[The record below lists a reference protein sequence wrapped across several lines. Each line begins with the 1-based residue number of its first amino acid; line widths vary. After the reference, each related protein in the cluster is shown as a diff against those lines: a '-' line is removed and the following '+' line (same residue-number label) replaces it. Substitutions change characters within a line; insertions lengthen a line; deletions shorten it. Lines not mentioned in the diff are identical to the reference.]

1 MESFVDIVYLLIS
14 NLGHSHLSRVAPDRY
29 VTFDNNIS
37 SLIMYN
43 INKHLIARYMIGR
56 LLRQLASS
64 PSDSQSPPISPEHP
78 HQHKL
83 VRSLG
88 LLDIIMVGIAA
99 MIAGA
104 IFILIGPAINL
115 AGGAVIVAFAINGII
130 TLFTAMGYAE
140 LGSAM
145 PEAGGGYL
153 WVREGLPRPNA
164 FISGWM
170 AWLAHI
176 VAGSLYAVGFA
187 SFLNSLLEMLG
198 LVGTEPFLGI
208 FPFEKVMAVACVA
221 AFTYINIKG
230 TSETGK
236 AGNIVTFIQL
246 GTIGALIVAGFWSIY
261 VHPNWSN
268 NFADFMPNGIG
279 GLVAA
284 MGLTFIAFEGYEII
298 VQTGEEVKNPKK
310 NIPRAIFISLG
321 LVVALY
327 CLVAFVS
334 IAGIFPEGKP
344 AWQFVGENQELGVM
358 KAAESLLPFGAFIV
372 LACGIVSSLAGLN
385 ATTFSSARVAF
396 AMGRHYNLPHILSSI
411 HSKNKTPHIAIA
423 ISGVIMAIMAFSLPL
438 DQIAVAAGVI
448 FLLLFTQV
456 NISVITIRKMHGNRL
471 DYGFKTPLFPAVP
484 IIGIFLKIGLAL
496 YLLVTQPLS
505 WGIAALWVLVGF
517 VIYRMYTFKQEIN
530 HYAPVITSEGD
541 LARKEFRILV
551 PYTPE
556 NPDRLL
562 KYAIRVAKEKDGE
575 INILRIITVPQQTP
589 LSAGVAFVESARRA
603 FTSLDEIL
611 DKQDVLNHYF
621 VRVSHDATE
630 AILGT
635 IEEQRIDLLVTDFET
650 LRTNKKLQTLV
661 TCDIMAVDTTG
672 SETDDTILSTSF
684 SASTA
689 DKTEKKNLVVVY
701 DGGDH
706 SDVVMK
712 ATSWLE
718 HSGLFKVNVLV
729 ITDKETLL
737 KQEDHLSNRASRGN
751 SHDDEQKS
759 IARGLEKEE
768 FLSNIGVE
776 MNRIILTEESKKNA
790 DESARLILG
799 TINASQ
805 PDIVVT
811 GANIGKFSV
820 FDSQQYVQ
828 LIERLN
834 CPVIIMRNFTIPGVS
849 KVRAAFMR
857 LVGK

>member
-1 MESFVDIVYLLIS
+1 L
-14 NLGHSHLSRVAPDRY
+14 
-29 VTFDNNIS
+29 
-37 SLIMYN
+37 
-43 INKHLIARYMIGR
+43 
-56 LLRQLASS
+56 SS
-64 PSDSQSPPISPEHP
+64 PPSGSQSPPISPEHP
-78 HQHKL
+78 HEHKL

-115 AGGAVIVAFAINGII
+115 AGGAVIIAFAINGLI

-187 SFLNSLLEMLG
+187 SFLDSLLKMLG
-198 LVGTEPFLGI
+198 LVGTEPLLGI
-208 FPFEKVMAVACVA
+208 FPFEKLMAVACVA

-236 AGNIVTFIQL
+236 AGNIVTIIQL

-261 VHPNWSN
+261 VHPNWNN

-358 KAAESLLPFGAFIV
+358 KAAESLLPYGAFIV
-372 LACGIVSSLAGLN
+372 LAGGIVSSLAGLN

-456 NISVITIRKMHGNRL
+456 NISVITIRKMHGDRL

-496 YLLVTQPLS
+496 YLLATQPLS
-505 WGIAALWVLVGF
+505 WGIAALWVLIGF

-589 LSAGVAFVESARRA
+589 LSAGAAFVESARRA

-635 IEEQRIDLLVTDFET
+635 IEEQRIDLLVIDFET

-661 TCDIMAVDTTG
+661 TCDIMTIDTTG
-672 SETDDTILSTSF
+672 SETDDAILSPPPF
-684 SASTA
+684 LDSTT
-689 DKTEKKNLVVVY
+689 DHKTEKKNLVVVY

-706 SDVVMK
+706 SDAVMK

-718 HSGLFKVNVLV
+718 HSGQFKVNVLV

-737 KQEDHLSNRASRGN
+737 KQEDHLSNRGVSRGN
-751 SHDDEQKS
+751 SHRDDDERKS
-759 IARGLEKEE
+759 IVKGLEKEE
-768 FLSNIGVE
+768 FLSNIGLK
-776 MNRIILTEESKKNA
+776 MDRIVLNEESKRNA
-790 DESARLILG
+790 EESARLISG
-799 TINASQ
+799 VINASQ

-811 GANIGKFSV
+811 GASIGKFSV
-820 FDSQQYVQ
+820 FDSQQYVH

-849 KVRAAFMR
+849 KVKTAFMR

>member
-1 MESFVDIVYLLIS
+1 
-14 NLGHSHLSRVAPDRY
+14 
-29 VTFDNNIS
+29 
-37 SLIMYN
+37 
-43 INKHLIARYMIGR
+43 
-56 LLRQLASS
+56 
-64 PSDSQSPPISPEHP
+64 
-78 HQHKL
+78 
-83 VRSLG
+83 
-88 LLDIIMVGIAA
+88 MVGIAA

-115 AGGAVIVAFAINGII
+115 AGGAVIIAFIINGII

-170 AWLAHI
+170 AWLAHA

-187 SFLNSLLEMLG
+187 SFLNSLLEMFG
-198 LVGTEPFLGI
+198 VVATGPVFGV
-208 FPFEKVMAVACVA
+208 FPIEKLMAVACVA

-236 AGNIVTFIQL
+236 AGDIVTLIQL
-246 GTIGALIVAGFWSIY
+246 GTIGVLIFAGFWSIHL
-261 VHPNWSN
+261 HPNWTN
-268 NFADFMPNGIG
+268 NFIDFMPNGIG

-284 MGLTFIAFEGYEII
+284 MGFTFIAFEGYEVI

-321 LVVALY
+321 LVVTLY

-334 IAGIFPEGKP
+334 IAGIFPQGKP
-344 AWQFVGENQELGVM
+344 AWQFIGENQDLGVM

-372 LACGIVSSLAGLN
+372 LAGGIVSSLAGLN

-411 HSKNKTPHIAIA
+411 HPRNKTPHVAIA
-423 ISGVIMAIMAFSLPL
+423 ISGVIMAVMAYSLPL

-456 NISVITIRKMHGNRL
+456 NISVITIRKIHGNRL
-471 DYGFKTPLFPAVP
+471 DYGFKAPLFPAIP
-484 IIGIFLKIGLAL
+484 IIGIFLKIGLAF

-517 VIYRMYTFKQEIN
+517 ILYRMYTFKQEIN

-541 LARKEFRILV
+541 LARKEFRILM

-562 KYAIRVAKEKDGE
+562 KYAIRVAKENDGE
-575 INILRIITVPQQTP
+575 ISILRIITVPQQTP
-589 LSAGVAFVESARRA
+589 LSAGVAFVDSARRA
-603 FTSLDEIL
+603 FASLDEIL
-611 DKQDVLNHYF
+611 DKEDVLNHYF

-630 AILGT
+630 AVLAT

-650 LRTNKKLQTLV
+650 LRTNKKLQTLA
-661 TCDIMAVDTTG
+661 TCDIMAIDTAG
-672 SETDDTILSTSF
+672 SEVDDAILSGSS
-684 SASTA
+684 SAPSHNDMTR
-689 DKTEKKNLVVVY
+689 KKNLVVVY

-706 SDVVMK
+706 SDLVLK
-712 ATSWLE
+712 TTSWLE
-718 HSGLFKVNVLV
+718 HSGLFRVNVLFV
-729 ITDKETLL
+729 TDKETILE
-737 KQEDHLSNRASRGN
+737 QEEYLSTRGDPTTSN
-751 SHDDEQKS
+751 VREDKQKS
-759 IARGLEKEE
+759 LAKGLEKEE
-768 FLSNIGVE
+768 FLSNIGIE
-776 MNRIILTEESKKNA
+776 FDRIIMTEESERDA
-790 DESARLILG
+790 QQSARLILAA
-799 TINASQ
+799 INAAQ

-811 GANIGKFSV
+811 AASIRKFNI
-820 FDSQQYVQ
+820 FDNPQYVQ

-834 CPVIIMRNFTIPGVS
+834 CPVLVMRSFTIPGVN
-849 KVRAAFMR
+849 KVKTALMR
-857 LVGK
+857 LFRK

>member
-1 MESFVDIVYLLIS
+1 M
-14 NLGHSHLSRVAPDRY
+14 A
-29 VTFDNNIS
+29 
-37 SLIMYN
+37 
-43 INKHLIARYMIGR
+43 
-56 LLRQLASS
+56 Q
-64 PSDSQSPPISPEHP
+64 PSDITPPSSPEHP
-78 HQHKL
+78 HQHQL

-104 IFILIGPAINL
+104 IFILIGPAIDF
-115 AGGAVIVAFAINGII
+115 AGGAVIIAFIINGVI

-170 AWLAHI
+170 AWLAHSI
-176 VAGSLYAVGFA
+176 AGSLYAVGFA
-187 SFLNSLLEMLG
+187 SFLNSLLETLG
-198 LVGTEPFLGI
+198 LFVTEPLFGI
-208 FPFEKVMAVACVA
+208 VPIEKFMAVACVA

-236 AGNIVTFIQL
+236 TGNIITFIQL
-246 GTIGALIVAGFWSIY
+246 GTIGALIVAGFWS
-261 VHPNWSN
+261 VHLHPNWTT
-268 NFADFMPNGIG
+268 NFADFTPNGIG

-284 MGLTFIAFEGYEII
+284 MGLTFIAFEGYEVI

-321 LVVALY
+321 LVVSLY

-358 KAAESLLPFGAFIV
+358 KAAELLLPFGAFIV
-372 LACGIVSSLAGLN
+372 LAGGIVSSLAGLN

-423 ISGVIMAIMAFSLPL
+423 ISGVIMAIMAYALPL

-456 NISVITIRKMHGNRL
+456 NISIITIRKMHGNRL
-471 DYGFKTPLFPAVP
+471 NYGFKTPLFPAVP
-484 IIGIFLKIGLAL
+484 ITGIFLNIGLAF
-496 YLLVTQPLS
+496 YLLVMQPLS
-505 WGIAALWVLVGF
+505 WGITALWVLVGF
-517 VIYRMYTFKQEIN
+517 ILYRMYTFKQEVD

-541 LARKEFRILV
+541 LARKEFRILM

-562 KYAIRVAKEKDGE
+562 KYAIRVAKENDGE
-575 INILRIITVPQQTP
+575 ISVLRVITVPQQTP

-611 DKQDVLNHYF
+611 DKEDVLNHYF

-630 AILGT
+630 AILAT

-661 TCDIMAVDTTG
+661 TCDIMAIDTSG
-672 SETDDTILSTSF
+672 GATDDTILSAPFPVS
-684 SASTA
+684 STD
-689 DKTEKKNLVVVY
+689 DKVQKKNLVVLY
-701 DGGDH
+701 DDGDH
-706 SDVVMK
+706 SDLVLK
-712 ATSWLE
+712 TTSWLE
-718 HSGLFKVNVLV
+718 HSGLFKVNVLFV
-729 ITDKETLL
+729 TDKETLL
-737 KQEDHLSNRASRGN
+737 KQEEYLSARASNGK
-751 SHDDEQKS
+751 SHDGKDKHKS
-759 IARGLEKEE
+759 VAKGLEKEE
-768 FLSNIGVE
+768 FLSNIGIE
-776 MNRIILTEESKKNA
+776 FDRIIMSEESERDA
-790 DESARLILG
+790 HQSAGLVLAA
-799 TINASQ
+799 INASQ
-805 PDIVVT
+805 PDIVVM
-811 GANIGKFSV
+811 GASIGKFSI
-820 FDSQQYVQ
+820 FDNPQ
-828 LIERLN
+828 
-834 CPVIIMRNFTIPGVS
+834 
-849 KVRAAFMR
+849 
-857 LVGK
+857 